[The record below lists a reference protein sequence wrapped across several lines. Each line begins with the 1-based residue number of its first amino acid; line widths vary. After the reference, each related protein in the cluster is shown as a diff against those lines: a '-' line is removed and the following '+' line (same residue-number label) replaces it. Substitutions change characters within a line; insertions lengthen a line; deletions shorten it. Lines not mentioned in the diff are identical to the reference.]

1 MARAKAVPQYRVIN
15 WRTLVWCALFGAL
28 LMIVVFSGL
37 KTVAAAHEMR
47 GLYGSLTEV
56 QREQDRLLEQHS
68 RLMLERGTLGSMQ
81 NIETVAQTELGMEFP
96 EQVGEILQ

>member
-1 MARAKAVPQYRVIN
+1 
-15 WRTLVWCALFGAL
+15 
-28 LMIVVFSGL
+28 MIVVFSGL

>member
-1 MARAKAVPQYRVIN
+1 MARANAVPQSNAIN
-15 WRTLVWCALFGAL
+15 WRTLAWCALFATL
-28 LMIVVFSGL
+28 LLTVVVSGL

-47 GLYGSLTEV
+47 GLYGSMAEV

-81 NIETVAQTELGMEFP
+81 NIETFAQTELGMEFP

>member
-1 MARAKAVPQYRVIN
+1 MARAKSVPQSSEIN
-15 WRTLVWCALFGAL
+15 WRTLAWCGLFATL
-28 LMIVVFSGL
+28 LIIVVFSGL